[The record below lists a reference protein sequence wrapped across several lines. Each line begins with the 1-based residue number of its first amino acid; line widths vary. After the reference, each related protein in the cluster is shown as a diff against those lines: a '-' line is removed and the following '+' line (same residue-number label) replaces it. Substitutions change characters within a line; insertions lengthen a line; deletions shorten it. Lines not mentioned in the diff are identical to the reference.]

1 MRGIGLWLRNTKN
14 YCCILHFKVC
24 IMWLLLHKQS
34 LVAVNLITLIKTNP
48 LYYEPQ
54 GVEKMRNS
62 KLSEHEFSKGKF
74 ITPFNK
80 FVKELSKE
88 NSWFHGRLPE
98 YIWLALVLKH
108 YGREEGLKKCNL
120 LLKKINEYSS
130 KISLPQFSDIL
141 ALSDREQL
149 DIYSWFT
156 KIIEIEV
163 LSPLT
168 AIFTYSKY
176 PCFASS
182 FASSLSLEERVSK
195 IDDIIRESS
204 DHQSEFSTDIRFLAL
219 YYQLLTKRLLMPPET
234 LKMLLEY
241 PSLPH
246 TDEKMR
252 MIRPTIRS
260 MELCNPS
267 GIDTVHEEYLE
278 FFWEGVSK
286 LSCCELFSINISSDH
301 SDMEEYARMVY
312 QILKYY
318 TDVLVTARP
327 LDNKLLVMLGIATY
341 SYKRILEVVEHDL
354 YQTIAGRSIVRILVE
369 NYIMLKYLLK
379 NETEH
384 DDIWSEYQYYGI
396 GQYKLIVERYRES
409 GLDLPKSH
417 VMYDYIDLLVSE
429 YKSKEF
435 IDMDTSYFD
444 KVNIREKATQVGEK
458 ELYGLYYDYDSA
470 FEHGL
475 WGAIRESSLLKCDSA
490 SHQFHCVPDIDNVQ
504 KLNDIWH
511 DCTAIMNKILRVL
524 KDVYSLPSGFDE
536 VKIDE

>member
-1 MRGIGLWLRNTKN
+1 MYSKE
-14 YCCILHFKVC
+14 
-24 IMWLLLHKQS
+24 
-34 LVAVNLITLIKTNP
+34 LIR
-48 LYYEPQ
+48 
-54 GVEKMRNS
+54 MRNS

-80 FVKELSKE
+80 FMKELSKE
-88 NSWFHGRLPE
+88 DSWFHGRLPE
-98 YIWLALVLKH
+98 YIWLALVMKY
-108 YGREEGLKKCNL
+108 YGREEGLNKCNL
-120 LLKKINEYSS
+120 LLKKINDYSS
-130 KISLPQFSDIL
+130 TVFLPRLSAIF
-141 ALSDREQL
+141 ALPDNNQL
-149 DIYSWFT
+149 EIYTWFAR
-156 KIIEIEV
+156 IIEIEV

-168 AIFTYSKY
+168 VIFTYSNH
-176 PCFASS
+176 PCFATF
-182 FASSLSLEERVSK
+182 FASTLSPEERISK
-195 IDDIIRESS
+195 IEEILHEAS
-204 DHQSEFSTDIRFLAL
+204 DHQSDFSTDIRFLAL
-219 YYQLLTKRLLMPPET
+219 YYHLLTKRLHMPQET

-241 PSLPH
+241 PTLPH
-246 TDEKMR
+246 SDDKMH
-252 MIRPTIRS
+252 MIRPTVRS
-260 MELCNPS
+260 IELCNPPD
-267 GIDTVHEEYLE
+267 IDTSHEEYLE

-286 LSCCELFSINISSDH
+286 LSCCELFSLVINSEH
-301 SDMEEYARMVY
+301 SDMEEYASMVN

-318 TDVLVTARP
+318 TDVLVSVCP
-327 LDNKLLVMLGIATY
+327 LDNKLLVILGIATY
-341 SYKRILEVVEHDL
+341 SYKRVLEVVEHDL

-396 GQYKLIVERYRES
+396 GQYKLIVERYRDT

-429 YKSKEF
+429 YRNKEF

-490 SHQFHCVPDIDNVQ
+490 SHQFHCVPDVDNVQ
-504 KLNDIWH
+504 KLKDIWH
-511 DCTAIMNKILRVL
+511 DCTNIMNKILKTL
-524 KDVYSLPSGFDE
+524 KDVYGLPSSFNE